1 MNKVMVDNWLLSDV
15 YRFLILNDNS
25 FSYSYYD
32 LLMAVILWDDIY
44 YPARGSF
51 FDPLLKGLPEE
62 IQKLCFPIRERAF
75 VYSGDI
81 VDEMAIKYLE
91 LSHRH
96 NCDYLP
102 CSKRQDFLKRNAI
115 EQYQTLY
122 RLKLQKYLDNEIEEY
137 YRETFDFFSDSFNF
151 TIKTPILV
159 QYTID
164 HTPDGMS
171 AIEYA
176 LHLRNEGATINYRKY
191 LEEIEKNLNFQKW
204 GELRHLLKISE
215 DVVQDVINLDKKQIG
230 KRDLSVSIT
239 PSVIFDFVSN
249 SAKLSAPV
257 LLSIKDKF
265 FNSTKIHL
273 TFFKDLTKFAV
284 NDLKF

>member
-15 YRFLILNDNS
+15 YRFLILNENS
-25 FSYSYYD
+25 YSYSYYD

-44 YPARGSF
+44 YPAHGSF
-51 FDPLLKGLPEE
+51 FDPLLKGLAEE
-62 IQKLCFPIRERAF
+62 IQKLCFPIRERVFA
-75 VYSGDI
+75 YSGDI
-81 VDEMAIKYLE
+81 VDEVAIKYLE

-102 CSKRQDFLKRNAI
+102 CSKRQDFFKRSSI

-122 RLKLQKYLDNEIEEY
+122 RLKLQNHLDNDIEEY
-137 YRETFDFFSDSFNF
+137 YRETFDFFSDSFSF
-151 TIKTPILV
+151 TIKTPVLV
-159 QYTID
+159 QYAIANA
-164 HTPDGMS
+164 PDGMT

-191 LEEIEKNLNFQKW
+191 LEEIEENLNLQKW
-204 GELRHLLKISE
+204 GELRHLLKLSE
-215 DVVQDVINLDKKQIG
+215 DVVQDVIALDKKHIG
-230 KRDLSVSIT
+230 NLNMSVSIT
-239 PSVIFDFVSN
+239 PSVLFDFVSN
-249 SAKLSAPV
+249 NAKLSAPI

-265 FNSTKIHL
+265 LNSSKIHL
-273 TFFKDLTKFAV
+273 TFLRDLTKFAV